1 MFEDQIPDFFT
12 NETLD
17 DVPSLEE
24 QALTHALAFSQEVY
38 NSKFSDKFLAIC
50 DDFRDLFGGPT
61 DDLFDPFG
69 NELDQNELLFDDVSG
84 KIIFTNL
91 PELPQ
96 EKEEEEKEEEI
107 PIAIPKTLKRKIPK
121 PKKPTKP
128 PKKPKTTPMN
138 SISIVCGKSHFG
150 FWKTLNKFK
159 CINISPTPIPQ
170 KRFKHGGVKVNY
182 WTSVLDWVS
191 NGQENEWHSRG
202 KLEEVYGKEK
212 YHNFRAVIIN
222 KANSLKTTPE
232 YPCLPPGSEPFKNT
246 MLIAKFDGNWYF
258 MYWIG

>member
-1 MFEDQIPDFFT
+1 M
-12 NETLD
+12 L
-17 DVPSLEE
+17 
-24 QALTHALAFSQEVY
+24 
-38 NSKFSDKFLAIC
+38 
-50 DDFRDLFGGPT
+50 FR
-61 DDLFDPFG
+61 
-69 NELDQNELLFDDVSG
+69 S
-84 KIIFTNL
+84 
-91 PELPQ
+91 
-96 EKEEEEKEEEI
+96 EEEEIE
-107 PIAIPKTLKRKIPK
+107 IAIPKTLKRKIPK
-121 PKKPTKP
+121 PKKTKID
-128 PKKPKTTPMN
+128 KKPKTTPMN
-138 SISIVCGKSHFG
+138 SISVVCERSHFG

-232 YPCLPPGSEPFKNT
+232 YPPLTGSEPFKNT
-246 MLIAKFDGNWYF
+246 MLIGKFDGNWYF